1 MKNVLIACAAAAGLS
16 VLPAVASAQTVD
28 MVATLSGS
36 QETPAPGV
44 NTGASGSAN
53 VQIDVPSEELSVSLS
68 VFNLVSPTTAAHI
81 HVAPPGSAGP
91 VVLDF
96 PLPAGRTGDIKIE
109 FRLHRVNVRPQAA
122 IGILTMT
129 DVIQAIL
136 TGNAYVN
143 VHTQANGAGEIRG
156 QLTLR
161 R

>member
-1 MKNVLIACAAAAGLS
+1 MKNVLIACGVAAALCVGS
-16 VLPAVASAQTVD
+16 TEASAQLVD

-36 QETPAPGV
+36 AETPAPGV
-44 NTGASGSAN
+44 NTGASGTAM
-53 VQIDVPSEELSVSLS
+53 VQVDIEAEELSVALR
-68 VFNLVSPTTAAHI
+68 VFNLPSPTTAAHI
-81 HVAPPGSAGP
+81 HIAPPGHAGP

-96 PLPAGRTGDIKIE
+96 PLPTGRTGDISVD
-109 FRLHRVNVRPQAA
+109 FRLRGSALRPQAA

-156 QLTLR
+156 QLTVR